1 MMISSEWLNNLRIA
15 HGSYNAIIFVCLLYQ
30 GWLGITIRRR
40 RKTGGERVSFVRKH
54 RANGPVLAV
63 LGVLGYLGG
72 VSLIWI
78 DRGRCF
84 VFPYHATTGMCIASC
99 LILTF
104 LISREIKG
112 AESRWRTP
120 HFLLGILILGLYL
133 VQALL
138 GLDILF

>member
-1 MMISSEWLNNLRIA
+1 MIISSEWLDNLRIA
-15 HGSYNAIIFVCLLYQ
+15 HGSYNAVIFICLLYQ
-30 GWLGITIRRR
+30 GWLGLTIRRR
-40 RKTGGERVSFVRKH
+40 RKSGSERISFVRRH
-54 RANGPVLAV
+54 RTNGPVLAV

-78 DRGRCF
+78 DRGRFF
-84 VFPYHATTGMCIASC
+84 VFSYHAATGLCIAIC
-99 LILTF
+99 LLLTF
-104 LISREIKG
+104 FISREIKG

-120 HFLLGILILGLYL
+120 HFLLGILIFCLYL

>member
-40 RKTGGERVSFVRKH
+40 RKAGVERVSFVRRH

-72 VSLIWI
+72 ASLIWI
-78 DRGRCF
+78 DRGRFF
-84 VFPYHATTGMCIASC
+84 VFPYHATTGMCIAVC
-99 LILTF
+99 LILTYR
-104 LISREIKG
+104 ISREIKG
-112 AESRWRTP
+112 PESPWRAP
-120 HFLLGILILGLYL
+120 HFLLGILILSLYL